1 MTGHRSNHSELNA
14 DGNALVFINAVA
26 LYVKPGQYRSHPGPL
41 SLADPRGLAQRLQ
54 GTHHAVRCQ

>member
-26 LYVKPGQYRSHPGPL
+26 LYVKPRQYRSNPGPL
-41 SLADPRGLAQRLQ
+41 SLVDPRGLAP
-54 GTHHAVRCQ
+54 